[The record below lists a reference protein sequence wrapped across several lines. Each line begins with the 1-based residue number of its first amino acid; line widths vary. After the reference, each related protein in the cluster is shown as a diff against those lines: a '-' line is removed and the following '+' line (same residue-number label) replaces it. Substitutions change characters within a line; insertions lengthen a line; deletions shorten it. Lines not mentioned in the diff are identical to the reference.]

1 MADQQ
6 QHGHHE
12 HHEQLQQDPQAPDH
26 VIQAHGYAAHD
37 PSGILT
43 PFSFSRR

>member
-1 MADQQ
+1 MGDVHEQHEQQ
-6 QHGHHE
+6 QQDLGHR
-12 HHEQLQQDPQAPDH
+12 QVPDH

-43 PFSFSRR
+43 PFSFTRR